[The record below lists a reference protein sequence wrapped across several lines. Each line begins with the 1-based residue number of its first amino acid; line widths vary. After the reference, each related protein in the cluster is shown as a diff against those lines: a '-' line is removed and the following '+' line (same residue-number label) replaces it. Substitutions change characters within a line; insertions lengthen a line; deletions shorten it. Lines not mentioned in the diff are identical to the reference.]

1 MASRLKGGT
10 IMKGS
15 QDSNY
20 GLLTSF
26 EIRTGD
32 SGDDSRYY
40 NFEDE
45 EIRRGNGIKGF
56 SSN

>member
-1 MASRLKGGT
+1 
-10 IMKGS
+10 MKGS

>member
-1 MASRLKGGT
+1 MSHQLLHLPKGGQ
-10 IMKGS
+10 G
-15 QDSNY
+15 SNY

-40 NFEDE
+40 TFEDE
-45 EIRRGNGIKGF
+45 EIRRKQWQQRLF
-56 SSN
+56 F